1 MDYGFADRTVEYVD
15 AKAIR
20 SFLGV
25 KGRTSLLPSQMREN
39 KKLSHSSTHR
49 SELERKTWGAQIM
62 TGGMARMS

>member
-25 KGRTSLLPSQMREN
+25 QEHLYFLAK
-39 KKLSHSSTHR
+39 
-49 SELERKTWGAQIM
+49 
-62 TGGMARMS
+62 